1 MTDTQT
7 AFVLVPREPTEE
19 MLEASVSP
27 RYEFLTDA
35 HVSVLK
41 DGFAAKYRAMLSAA
55 PKPPES
61 EIGPVAWRGEVQDGA
76 RKFTAIQRVAE
87 IWSEQCLTVHPLYPQ
102 ARIDADAAT
111 IAALRAEVER
121 LRHDAGEL
129 VVAQYATSAAEAR
142 VKELGEALTRQKLNI
157 EHWLETGT
165 PASPEESKS
174 IYEQICAALAS
185 KKETVD
191 GQNVSQS

>member
-7 AFVLVPREPTEE
+7 AFVLVPREPTDE

-41 DGFAAKYRAMLSAA
+41 DGFAAKYRAMLLAA

-61 EIGPVAWRGEVQDGA
+61 EIGPVAWRADHQIDGEYTKVFTSSEREADTWRELGLNVQA
-76 RKFTAIQRVAE
+76 LALHT
-87 IWSEQCLTVHPLYPQ
+87 PQ
-102 ARIDADAAT
+102 ARIDADAAEK
-111 IAALRAEVER
+111 AE
-121 LRHDAGEL
+121 LL
-129 VVAQYATSAAEAR
+129 AR
-142 VKELGEALTRQKLNI
+142 VKELDDAVKASSRALNDLMTDYAADQCDPDQVSDARDRIYKR
-157 EHWLETGT
+157 GT
-165 PASPEESKS
+165 LSYIANVIASNS
-174 IYEQICAALAS
+174 AALAS

-191 GQNVSQS
+191 E